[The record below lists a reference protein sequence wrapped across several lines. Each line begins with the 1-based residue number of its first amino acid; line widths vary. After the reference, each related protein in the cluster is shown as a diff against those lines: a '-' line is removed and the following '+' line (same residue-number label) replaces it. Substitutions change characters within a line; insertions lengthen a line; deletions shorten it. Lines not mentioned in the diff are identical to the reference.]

1 MNSVEKETQRLY
13 KWLIASLI
21 FTYAL
26 IFVGGL
32 VRVSGSGMGCPD
44 WPTCFGRL
52 SPPTHI
58 DQITWYPNTDYE
70 VGDMIVHIDTLWVS
84 DLNFTSLQSFGPENW
99 HPYEK
104 HNYAIF
110 NARHTWTEYIN
121 RLFGATTGLVIT
133 ITMLL
138 AFLLR
143 KSFPIIALCTMGIFI
158 LTGFEGWLGAKVV
171 ESHLSPMVITLHML
185 FALIIVSLQVFTLM
199 RISNK
204 NIELT
209 ESATSYA
216 ETIPFYL
223 QCLWV
228 ITVIEILL
236 GTHMREG
243 LELLVLSFP
252 QSSTDFLMSTLGTFK
267 YVHTGLGI
275 VLVSLTALLWNKIM
289 VHSSPSSVIIVLMR
303 FLIGLFIFQVG
314 MGELMVFGEFSPSFR
329 LLHMWGASISIAIIM
344 AMFMR
349 INMESKKSNV

>member
-1 MNSVEKETQRLY
+1 
-13 KWLIASLI
+13 
-21 FTYAL
+21 
-26 IFVGGL
+26 
-32 VRVSGSGMGCPD
+32 
-44 WPTCFGRL
+44 
-52 SPPTHI
+52 
-58 DQITWYPNTDYE
+58 
-70 VGDMIVHIDTLWVS
+70 
-84 DLNFTSLQSFGPENW
+84 
-99 HPYEK
+99 
-104 HNYAIF
+104 
-110 NARHTWTEYIN
+110 
-121 RLFGATTGLVIT
+121 
-133 ITMLL
+133 
-138 AFLLR
+138 
-143 KSFPIIALCTMGIFI
+143 MGIFI

-209 ESATSYA
+209 ESETSYA

-223 QCLWV
+223 QCLWA
-228 ITVIEILL
+228 ITIIEILL

-314 MGELMVFGEFSPSFR
+314 MGELMVFSEFSPSFR

-344 AMFMR
+344 AMYMR
-349 INMESKKSNV
+349 INMVSKKSNV